1 MSVLMLAPPIGAFLG
16 SAGGALVA
24 QAYGWRYAFF
34 LAALPGFLLAMLV
47 ALTVA
52 EPPRGQHDRIDD
64 DAGHVPSLGAV
75 LRRIGGRA
83 SLRHLLAGSTIASV
97 VGFGLNAFLAA
108 FLLRRFGFGVGQ
120 AGVVAGLIASLPASL
135 SVVGAGWLADRIGRR
150 DARAY
155 GLIPG
160 VSLLIAAPI
169 YVLAVTREEAGPAI
183 ALLAVAALVQY
194 SYLGT
199 TAGVFQNMMHPRM
212 RASATAVTGLVYSLL
227 GGALGPLLVGGLSD
241 RLAPDATPA
250 GGGAGLAAAMAFV
263 AIGYVWAALHYL
275 WATRSLRREFALPI

>member
-1 MSVLMLAPPIGAFLG
+1 MLAPPIGAFLG

-34 LAALPGFLLAMLV
+34 LAALPGFLLAVLV
-47 ALTVA
+47 PLTVA
-52 EPPRGQHDRIDD
+52 EPLRGQHDRIESG
-64 DAGHVPSLGAV
+64 DASVPSLGAV

-83 SLRHLLAGSTIASV
+83 SLRHLLAGSTVASV

-120 AGVVAGLIASLPASL
+120 AGVVAGLIASLPASI
-135 SVVGAGWLADRIGRR
+135 SVIGGGWLADRIGRR

-155 GLIPG
+155 GFVPG
-160 VSLLIAAPI
+160 ISLLIAAPI
-169 YVLAVTREEAGPAI
+169 YVIAVTRDEAGLAI
-183 ALLAVAALVQY
+183 TLLAVAALVQY
-194 SYLGT
+194 TYLGT

-227 GGALGPLLVGGLSD
+227 GGAMGPMLVGGLSD
-241 RLAPDATPA
+241 RLAPDATPST
-250 GGGAGLAAAMAFV
+250 GGTGLAMAMAFV
-263 AIGYVWAALHYL
+263 ATGYVWAGFHYL